1 MTDKLDDLIAEC
13 AKEKAICD
21 DGNPSKFHKERL
33 AELQKEIAKATPK
46 PKKESPTVVET
57 TATTSTDSNSAS

>member
-21 DGNPSKFHKERL
+21 GANPSKYHTERL
-33 AELQKEIAKATPK
+33 ATLQKQIKDATPK

-57 TATTSTDSNSAS
+57 TANTSFDFNSAS